1 MSLHPKTPSLLRN
14 RIGAEINSN
23 ELQIGYC
30 FIEIDLVVEENFVFL
45 VKLLFNGATYKN
57 LNNSKEYIWTALK

>member
-14 RIGAEINSN
+14 RIGTEINSH

-30 FIEIDLVVEENFVFL
+30 FLEVDLVVEENFVFL
-45 VKLLFNGATYKN
+45 VKLLFNGATFKN
-57 LNNSKEYIWTALK
+57 LNNSKDYIWTALK